1 MTVAILIV
9 ALGIMLAGV
18 MAQAWRT
25 ILRTGN
31 SGFADVFWSYSI
43 GAAGVVAALWPLAP
57 GEPGPRNWLVAVLV
71 AIWSLRL
78 GTHILRRT
86 RKGHDDPRYAQLR
99 KEWGDKADQQLLIF
113 LQIQAGAALVL
124 AIAIMAAA
132 HNPAP
137 LGLPDALGV
146 IVAIAAIVG
155 EAVADA
161 QLSAFKKDPANKG
174 KVCDTG
180 LWALSRHPNYFFEW
194 LFWVAYP
201 LIGIGYGWSWV
212 ALLAP
217 VQMYWLLVHASG
229 IPPLEAHMMRSRPEA
244 FAEYKKRVRAFWPIP
259 KSSGRA

>member
-1 MTVAILIV
+1 MSAVILIV
-9 ALGIMLAGV
+9 VLAIALASL

-25 ILRTGN
+25 ILQTGN

-43 GAAGVVAALWPLAP
+43 GGAGVLAALWPLAP
-57 GEPGPRNWLVAVLV
+57 GEPGPRNWLVAALV

-86 RKGHDDPRYAQLR
+86 LKGGDDPRYAQLR
-99 KEWGDKADQQLLIF
+99 KEWGDKADQQLLLF

-132 HNPAP
+132 HHPAP

-146 IVAIAAIVG
+146 LVALVAIAG

-161 QLSAFKKDPANKG
+161 QLRAFKAKPENKG

-180 LWALSRHPNYFFEW
+180 LWGLSRHPNYFFEW
-194 LFWVAYP
+194 LFWLALP
-201 LIGIGYGWSWV
+201 LIGIGYGWGWL

-217 VQMYWLLVHASG
+217 VLMYWLLVHASG

-244 FAEYKKRVRAFWPIP
+244 FADYKKRVRAFWPIP
-259 KSSGRA
+259 KGDA

>member
-1 MTVAILIV
+1 MTALILIV
-9 ALGIMLAGV
+9 FLGIALAGL

-25 ILRTGN
+25 VLRTGN

-57 GEPGPRNWLVAVLV
+57 GEPGPRNWLVAGLV

-86 RKGHDDPRYAQLR
+86 LKGSDDPRYAQLR
-99 KEWGDKADQQLLIF
+99 KEWGDKADQQLLVF

-132 HNPAP
+132 HNPVP
-137 LGLPDALGV
+137 LGLPDAIGV
-146 IVAIAAIVG
+146 LVAIAAIAG

-161 QLSAFKKDPANKG
+161 QLTAFKRDPANKG

-180 LWALSRHPNYFFEW
+180 LWGLSRHPNYFFEW
-194 LFWVAYP
+194 LFWVAFP
-201 LIGIGYGWSWV
+201 LIGIGYGWGWV

-217 VQMYWLLVHASG
+217 LQMYWLLVHASG
-229 IPPLEAHMMRSRPEA
+229 IPPLEAHMMRSRPA
-244 FAEYKKRVRAFWPIP
+244 VFAEYKKRVRAFWPIP
-259 KSSGRA
+259 KAVQKT